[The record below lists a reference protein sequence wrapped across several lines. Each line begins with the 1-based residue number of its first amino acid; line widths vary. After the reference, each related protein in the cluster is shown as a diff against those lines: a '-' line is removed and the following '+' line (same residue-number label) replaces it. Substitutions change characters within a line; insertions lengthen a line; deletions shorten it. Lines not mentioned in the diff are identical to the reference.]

1 MKKLENYCSIIF
13 LFLLATTQV
22 KAQSVDVVIRE
33 NGTERKESIDLP
45 KSMTYPLDSL
55 LNDWKA
61 KNYIDLGKDCST
73 AEVNPLFS
81 DSVYID
87 RLSRI
92 PAVMEMPYNDMIP
105 FGNMDQWIDRQIKE
119 SGIIG
124 GATKNVYAIGPTA
137 TIRENKPYK
146 NMGGSPWATSNVM
159 ARVAGITKT
168 NTSVFPEKRGD
179 GFCARMDTRMES
191 VKVFG
196 IVDITVLA
204 AGSIFLGDVH
214 EPIKGTK
221 NPQKIL
227 NSGIPFTKKPIAIQ
241 FDYKVKMSDREKR
254 VHATGFS
261 KITDVEGKDF
271 PEMNLFLQKR
281 WEDKDGNI
289 YAKRVGTVVVRYYTT
304 TDDWRNNA
312 TYSIMYGD
320 ITGNPEYKAHM
331 MRLQVQERYAVNSKG
346 ESVPI
351 KEVAWGTEDDIP
363 THIQLQFTSSHGGA
377 YIGSPGNS
385 FYVDNVKL
393 VY

>member
-1 MKKLENYCSIIF
+1 
-13 LFLLATTQV
+13 
-22 KAQSVDVVIRE
+22 
-33 NGTERKESIDLP
+33 
-45 KSMTYPLDSL
+45 
-55 LNDWKA
+55 
-61 KNYIDLGKDCST
+61 
-73 AEVNPLFS
+73 
-81 DSVYID
+81 
-87 RLSRI
+87 
-92 PAVMEMPYNDMIP
+92 
-105 FGNMDQWIDRQIKE
+105 
-119 SGIIG
+119 
-124 GATKNVYAIGPTA
+124 
-137 TIRENKPYK
+137 
-146 NMGGSPWATSNVM
+146 
-159 ARVAGITKT
+159 
-168 NTSVFPEKRGD
+168 
-179 GFCARMDTRMES
+179 MDTRMES

-204 AGSIFLGDVH
+204 AGSIFLGNVH

-221 NPQKIL
+221 NPQKML
-227 NSGIPFTKKPIAIQ
+227 NSGI
-241 FDYKVKMSDREKR
+241 
-254 VHATGFS
+254 
-261 KITDVEGKDF
+261 

-289 YAKRVGTVVVRYYTT
+289 YAKRVGTVVVRYYNT

-351 KEVAWGTEDDIP
+351 KEVAWGTEDDVP

>member
-1 MKKLENYCSIIF
+1 
-13 LFLLATTQV
+13 
-22 KAQSVDVVIRE
+22 
-33 NGTERKESIDLP
+33 
-45 KSMTYPLDSL
+45 
-55 LNDWKA
+55 
-61 KNYIDLGKDCST
+61 
-73 AEVNPLFS
+73 
-81 DSVYID
+81 
-87 RLSRI
+87 
-92 PAVMEMPYNDMIP
+92 
-105 FGNMDQWIDRQIKE
+105 
-119 SGIIG
+119 
-124 GATKNVYAIGPTA
+124 
-137 TIRENKPYK
+137 
-146 NMGGSPWATSNVM
+146 
-159 ARVAGITKT
+159 
-168 NTSVFPEKRGD
+168 
-179 GFCARMDTRMES
+179 MES

-204 AGSIFLGDVH
+204 AGSMFLGEVH

-221 NPQKIL
+221 NPQKML

-254 VHATGFS
+254 IRATGFS

-289 YAKRVGTVVVRYYTT
+289 YAKRVGTVVVRYYNT

-331 MRLQVQERYAVNSKG
+331 MRLQVTENYTVNSKG
-346 ESVPI
+346 VSVPI
-351 KEVAWGTEDDIP
+351 HEVAWGNEDDVP
-363 THIQLQFTSSHGGA
+363 THIYIQFTSSHGGA

-385 FYVDNVKL
+385 LWVDNVKL